1 VAIVHE
7 YFTVQLRTCIPVNFT
22 AVIFIAASEICDE
35 DESVTAF
42 FLEAAFSKEQFCR
55 DEITT
60 NCSSSNKMEGETG
73 IGFKVRLALRLHS
86 SSSVVNIVQ

>member
-1 VAIVHE
+1 MWRLHE
-7 YFTVQLRTCIPVNFT
+7 YFTVQLQCIPVSFT
-22 AVIFIAASEICDE
+22 AVIFYFIAASQISDE

-73 IGFKVRLALRLHS
+73 IGFKVRLALGLHS
-86 SSSVVNIVQ
+86 SSSVAE

>member
-1 VAIVHE
+1 M
-7 YFTVQLRTCIPVNFT
+7 
-22 AVIFIAASEICDE
+22 
-35 DESVTAF
+35 TAF

-73 IGFKVRLALRLHS
+73 IGFKVRLALGLHS
-86 SSSVVNIVQ
+86 SSSVAE